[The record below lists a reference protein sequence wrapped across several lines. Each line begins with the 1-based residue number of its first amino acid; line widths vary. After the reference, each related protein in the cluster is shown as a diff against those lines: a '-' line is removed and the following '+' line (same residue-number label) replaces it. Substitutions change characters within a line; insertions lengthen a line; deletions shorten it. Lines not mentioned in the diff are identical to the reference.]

1 MELRDYLNIL
11 RKRWIV
17 IVVITVLVIGGVLVY
32 SFAQEPV
39 YQAKATCMVSATT
52 TAQNEFSAIQI
63 IEKLLK
69 TISEIALSRPVLE
82 NTSER
87 MMNTRSSSQL
97 QESVSSSVLLDTQLI
112 IISATDRE
120 PMTARLEA
128 DTAADSL
135 IDYVH
140 QKEGN
145 GSYKI
150 EKVEPAAVPTSP
162 VSPKPVRNGIL
173 GGFLGLMLGFA
184 FAAVLE
190 YLDVSVKSKEEL
202 GQLMEQPV
210 LAEIPLAGGG
220 PIGSKTGDAPE
231 EPAGILEPTRTLR
244 TNVQYMGIDA
254 DLRTILVTSPLLGEG
269 KSFISKQL
277 AMAFAAGGKKVI
289 LVDAD
294 LRKPG
299 HSEGF
304 TTGLTDVIIGSVDL
318 SGVVVK
324 AETDGMWLL
333 PSGPIPPNPSELLDS
348 AAMQG
353 LLGSLRTSYDVVI
366 VDSCP
371 IVMFSDPLVL
381 ASRVDGT
388 LLVVEARSTS
398 VRSVEAAIQL
408 LSGPNMKLLGAVLN
422 KVKAEKD
429 HYYYYYDSRRR
440 NRRRKD

>member
-1 MELRDYLNIL
+1 MELIDYLNIL
-11 RKRWIV
+11 RKRWII
-17 IVVITVLVIGGVLVY
+17 IVAITVFVIGGVLVY
-32 SFAQEPV
+32 SFAQKPV
-39 YQAKATCMVSATT
+39 YQAEATCMVSATT
-52 TAQNEFSAIQI
+52 TGQNEFSAIQI

-69 TISEIALSRPVLE
+69 TISKIALSRPVLE
-82 NTSER
+82 NTSEK
-87 MMNTRSSSQL
+87 MMNTRSSGQL
-97 QESVSSSVLLDTQLI
+97 QKSVSSSVLMDTQLI
-112 IISATDRE
+112 IISATDLE
-120 PMTARLEA
+120 PLTAMLEA
-128 DTAADSL
+128 NTAADSL
-135 IDYVH
+135 IDYIH

-150 EKVEPAAVPTSP
+150 EKVEPATMPTSP

-173 GGFLGLMLGFA
+173 GGFLGLMLGCA

-202 GQLMEQPV
+202 GQLLEQPV

-220 PIGSKTGDAPE
+220 PIGSRTGDAPE

-244 TNVQYMGIDA
+244 TNIQYMGIDA
-254 DLRTILVTSPLLGEG
+254 DLRTILVTSPFLGEG
-269 KSFISKQL
+269 KTFVSQQL

-299 HSEGF
+299 HSEAF
-304 TTGLTDVIIGSVDL
+304 TTGLTDVIIGSADL

-324 AETDGMWLL
+324 TETDGMWLL
-333 PSGPIPPNPSELLDS
+333 PSGPLPPNPSELLDS

-353 LLGSLRTSYDVVI
+353 VLGSLRTSYDVVI

-371 IVMFSDPLVL
+371 IGMFSDPLVL
-381 ASRVDGT
+381 ASRVDGA

-398 VRSVEAAIQL
+398 VQSIKAAKEL

-422 KVKAEKD
+422 KVKADK
-429 HYYYYYDSRRR
+429 HQYYYYYDSRRR